1 MRTAHVSPIAGVLF
15 SAVVLT
21 LSPVPM
27 LSAQSA
33 PNTISVSGD
42 AEVRVV
48 PDEVILTL
56 GVETFDKVLKT
67 AKAANDESIRRT
79 IAVARG
85 HGVAAEQIQTDY
97 LGIAPKYRSLD
108 IALELEGYVVRKTVV
123 IRLRDITKFEAV
135 LTDALDAGVTHVHGV
150 DFRTSDL
157 RRHRDQARVL
167 ATRAAR
173 EKAELLARETGRA
186 IGTIQSIGE
195 ASYGYWSSYGSWWG
209 TRYGQAMQNAVQNF
223 GGAAMETDAT
233 LAPGQISI
241 KASVHTVF
249 TLQ

>member
-1 MRTAHVSPIAGVLF
+1 MRTARASSTAVL
-15 SAVVLT
+15 SAILLA
-21 LSPVPM
+21 LSPGPM
-27 LSAQSA
+27 LAEQSA

-56 GVETFDKVLKT
+56 GVETFDRILKT
-67 AKAANDESIRRT
+67 AKAANDDSIRRT
-79 IAVARG
+79 IAVTRG

-97 LGIAPKYRSLD
+97 LGIAPKYRSSD
-108 IALELEGYVVRKTVV
+108 IALDLQGYVVRKTVV
-123 IRLRDITKFEAV
+123 IRLRDISRFEAV

-150 DFRTSDL
+150 DFRSSDL
-157 RRHRDQARVL
+157 RRHRDQAR
-167 ATRAAR
+167 AMAMKAAR
-173 EKAELLARETGRA
+173 EKADLLAKESGRA
-186 IGTIQSIGE
+186 IGTVQSIGE

-209 TRYGQAMQNAVQNF
+209 SRYGQAMQNAVQNF
-223 GGAAMETDAT
+223 GGATMETDAT

-249 TLQ
+249 ALQ